1 MKDLFLLDPTI
12 AFLNHGSFGATPRA
26 VFEEYQRIQRQ
37 FELNPVEYHGR
48 RYNELMREAREAL
61 GRYVGA
67 DPLDLVFVTNATV
80 AMNIVARSL
89 ELGPGDVLLTTDH
102 EYGACDRMWELLR
115 RERGFAIDRV
125 EIPVPVT
132 THDDIVDRITSRFS
146 DHTKALFIS
155 HITSPTAVR
164 FPVERI
170 CSEARSRGIITIIDG
185 AHAVGQIP
193 LDLGALGA
201 DFYTSNLHKWLCAPK
216 GSAFLHAR
224 RELQPTLKPLIA
236 SWGVDPIVDYD
247 STFIAHHE
255 YRGTREIA
263 APLSTAA
270 AIAFQK
276 EHDWEEVR
284 HRCFEIVREAR
295 PLIAGRFGFE
305 PIIPL
310 EVPDPENWYTQ
321 MSAFLLP
328 EGIDAFAMKDRLYD
342 EHRVE
347 IPVFGWNGRS
357 TIRLSVQGYNTWGD
371 IERLVDALDA
381 VGSARRADRSPQTR
395 IKAARPE

>member
-115 RERGFAIDRV
+115 RERGFTIDRV

-132 THDDIVDRITSRFS
+132 THDDIVERVTSRFT
-146 DHTKALFIS
+146 DRTKALFIS

-164 FPVERI
+164 FPF
-170 CSEARSRGIITIIDG
+170 AR
-185 AHAVGQIP
+185 
-193 LDLGALGA
+193 
-201 DFYTSNLHKWLCAPK
+201 
-216 GSAFLHAR
+216 
-224 RELQPTLKPLIA
+224 
-236 SWGVDPIVDYD
+236 
-247 STFIAHHE
+247 
-255 YRGTREIA
+255 
-263 APLSTAA
+263 
-270 AIAFQK
+270 
-276 EHDWEEVR
+276 
-284 HRCFEIVREAR
+284 
-295 PLIAGRFGFE
+295 
-305 PIIPL
+305 
-310 EVPDPENWYTQ
+310 
-321 MSAFLLP
+321 
-328 EGIDAFAMKDRLYD
+328 
-342 EHRVE
+342 
-347 IPVFGWNGRS
+347 
-357 TIRLSVQGYNTWGD
+357 
-371 IERLVDALDA
+371 
-381 VGSARRADRSPQTR
+381 
-395 IKAARPE
+395 